1 MIRVFAPQVVLYG
14 ASVVFIGLLQAYRRF
29 AGPALAPILA
39 SLVLIAS
46 YLTFASAD
54 RGVPLA
60 RTSGLAELTLSAGPT
75 LSVAALLLVMLVP
88 TARLRLT
95 FRPTLRLPRAEAR
108 QVGGLVAVGL
118 AEFLLADAS
127 ALVVVA
133 VANGRGDTGAL
144 VLFNYAFLVFN
155 AIFAVLSISIVTSAF
170 PALSARDGEEFDRTV
185 AGSTRAVLLMSCLG
199 AALMVAIAAPTAQV
213 LARQPDQVGE
223 LIGGFVLFAPGLVGA
238 SVIINLSRPLL
249 ALRRYV
255 LAGFALSGSGVVT
268 ITANLILTAF
278 APSHL
283 VVAALALGSSIGQ
296 TVVAIPVVIVTRRLR
311 GPAALRGSRRAGL
324 AGLAAGAVSA
334 VAGTAVSA
342 AIHAGGKMLAV
353 VSATGACCVAIAVF
367 AIVGYALDRPDAVA
381 ILSRVRLVVR
391 RPHVTEVKSTGKLSS

>member
-1 MIRVFAPQVVLYG
+1 
-14 ASVVFIGLLQAYRRF
+14 
-29 AGPALAPILA
+29 
-39 SLVLIAS
+39 
-46 YLTFASAD
+46 
-54 RGVPLA
+54 
-60 RTSGLAELTLSAGPT
+60 
-75 LSVAALLLVMLVP
+75 
-88 TARLRLT
+88 
-95 FRPTLRLPRAEAR
+95 
-108 QVGGLVAVGL
+108 
-118 AEFLLADAS
+118 
-127 ALVVVA
+127 
-133 VANGRGDTGAL
+133 
-144 VLFNYAFLVFN
+144 
-155 AIFAVLSISIVTSAF
+155 
-170 PALSARDGEEFDRTV
+170 
-185 AGSTRAVLLMSCLG
+185 
-199 AALMVAIAAPTAQV
+199 
-213 LARQPDQVGE
+213 
-223 LIGGFVLFAPGLVGA
+223 VGA

-353 VSATGACCVAIAVF
+353 VSATGACCVAI
-367 AIVGYALDRPDAVA
+367 
-381 ILSRVRLVVR
+381 
-391 RPHVTEVKSTGKLSS
+391 